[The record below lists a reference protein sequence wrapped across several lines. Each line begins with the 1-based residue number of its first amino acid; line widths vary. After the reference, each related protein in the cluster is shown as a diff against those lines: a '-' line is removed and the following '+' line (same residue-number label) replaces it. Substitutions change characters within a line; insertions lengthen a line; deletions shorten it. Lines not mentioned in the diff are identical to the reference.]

1 MSIYK
6 SGYLVCISHVSR
18 EAYTP
23 DGCQLSAGDH
33 ALLPTIHNPYLLSR
47 YLVPSKRFMGLL
59 SISPQ

>member
-23 DGCQLSAGDH
+23 DRCQLSAGDH
-33 ALLPTIHNPYLLSR
+33 VLSPISNNPYLLSR

-59 SISPQ
+59 SVSPQ